1 MASQASSKFENQEAF
16 AEALRQQNL
25 SMEDLKSRYR
35 DQLTV
40 QKLIDREI
48 RYRVTVSPTEVTEA
62 YQKHLQEFKVPA
74 AVQAAVIVIRPKD
87 AFDVARAQDL
97 AHSLHDQLV
106 KGEDFYDLARRYSD
120 GPNAKMGGRLGFLEQ
135 GKSLKEIDQ
144 VLFTVK
150 TGDISPV
157 IRTAAGFHLFK
168 VESIRP
174 ARQAT
179 LEEVQTRIQEKLF
192 QQKLAAR
199 YEDWIKKLKAKSYI
213 DIQPAW

>member
-1 MASQASSKFENQEAF
+1 
-16 AEALRQQNL
+16 
-25 SMEDLKSRYR
+25 MEDLKSRYR

-97 AHSLHDQLV
+97 ANSLHDQLV

-144 VLFTVK
+144 ILFALK
-150 TGDISPV
+150 AGDISPV
-157 IRTAAGFHLFK
+157 VKLSSGFHLFK
-168 VESIRP
+168 IESIRP
-174 ARQAT
+174 VRQAT
-179 LEEVQTRIQEKLF
+179 LEEVQNQIQEQLF
-192 QQKLAAR
+192 RQRMSGR
-199 YEDWIKKLKAKSYI
+199 YEDWIKKLKEKAYI
-213 DIQPAW
+213 DIQTAS